1 MPLKT
6 TILLLLGGITIFF
19 ASCSN
24 SESKT
29 NTVET
34 ETIKAE
40 NTDSLTFYIDQPCL
54 VFIIPDSLELWQ
66 MKNDDSTSFYAAMD
80 DYSYYLSQAEVL
92 ADSLMIKSFPTTKK
106 LLDFKTI
113 KNEHILIDLSKLKAE
128 DPAWGI
134 YLFNGEEAPQ
144 LKSSIDIDK
153 KLLVTYFKL
162 TE

>member
-6 TILLLLGGITIFF
+6 TILILLGGITLFF
-19 ASCSN
+19 TACSN

-29 NTVET
+29 STIET

-92 ADSLMIKSFPTTKK
+92 ADSLMIKSYPTTKK

-113 KNEHILIDLSKLKAE
+113 KNEHILVNLANLKAE

-134 YLFNGEEAPQ
+134 YLFNGTDSPL

-153 KLLVTYFKL
+153 KLLENYFYK